1 MRMVSSPGKSIRRRR
16 EICPG
21 LHALAHRRCCRRPCR
36 RPFQA
41 TAGPT
46 TAAPP
51 GVATAPDRRSCT
63 YVRRAAV
70 VASLALFGRRAAR
83 SACHCAV
90 LARYASPPLRVAALR
105 RNSREIVD
113 AARPSRRAISRM
125 PWPCARHSA
134 ISSRSANTRYRSDGG
149 FADGASVVGG
159 MPPASRNQRAPTAGD
174 TPASIAAAS
183 LDRPAAI
190 AAQNRRRFSRC
201 ATPGRPGAR
210 GNTARSARSE
220 RRLPA
225 LIATPSVKGLRRPV
239 EPEAFGR
246 DEIECL
252 IERQGEGSEVSRRG
266 PGLAPPPQD
275 LHGVRLAGRPQ
286 PRNRTTGAPA
296 VERIAAV
303 RSSDRNA
310 PTWPRVGGDP
320 LAHRINPGHR
330 DHLRSQGLVS
340 WTNQLGEG
348 LCHADE
354 RARGAGRVDAALWLL
369 LRPCSLAPRSGPGG
383 RGCSRPG

>member
-1 MRMVSSPGKSIRRRR
+1 MRMASSPGKSIRRRR
-16 EICPG
+16 AICSG

-46 TAAPP
+46 TAVPP

-63 YVRRAAV
+63 YVRSAVV
-70 VASLALFGRRAAR
+70 VASFARFGRRAAR

-134 ISSRSANTRYRSDGG
+134 ISSRSANTRCRPEGG
-149 FADGASVVGG
+149 FADGASDLGDI
-159 MPPASRNQRAPTAGD
+159 PPASRNQRAPTAGD

-201 ATPGRPGAR
+201 ATPGRPGDR
-210 GNTARSARSE
+210 GTTARSARSE

-225 LIATPSVKGLRRPV
+225 LIATSSVKVLRRPL
-239 EPEAFGR
+239 E
-246 DEIECL
+246 
-252 IERQGEGSEVSRRG
+252 S
-266 PGLAPPPQD
+266 
-275 LHGVRLAGRPQ
+275 
-286 PRNRTTGAPA
+286 T
-296 VERIAAV
+296 
-303 RSSDRNA
+303 
-310 PTWPRVGGDP
+310 
-320 LAHRINPGHR
+320 
-330 DHLRSQGLVS
+330 
-340 WTNQLGEG
+340 
-348 LCHADE
+348 LCSPMTVMH
-354 RARGAGRVDAALWLL
+354 
-369 LRPCSLAPRSGPGG
+369 
-383 RGCSRPG
+383 

>member
-63 YVRRAAV
+63 YVRSAV
-70 VASLALFGRRAAR
+70 GVASFARFGRRAAG

-90 LARYASPPLRVAALR
+90 LARYASPPPRVAALR

-134 ISSRSANTRYRSDGG
+134 ISSRSANTRYRPESG
-149 FADGASVVGG
+149 FADGASDLGDI
-159 MPPASRNQRAPTAGD
+159 PPASRNQRGPTAGD

-201 ATPGRPGAR
+201 ATPGRPGDR
-210 GNTARSARSE
+210 GTTARSARSE

-225 LIATPSVKGLRRPV
+225 LIANPSVKVLRRSLESTQYV
-239 EPEAFGR
+239 SFRYTERLAAAGIEP
-246 DEIECL
+246 L
-252 IERQGEGSEVSRRG
+252 VGSVGDSYDNALAETINGLYKAEVIHRRG
-266 PGLAPPPQD
+266 PWRSFEAVKFATLEWVDGFNHRRLLEPIGNVPPAEAEARYDAQRE
-275 LHGVRLAGRPQ
+275 V
-286 PRNRTTGAPA
+286 PA
-296 VERIAAV
+296 RAA
-303 RSSDRNA
+303 
-310 PTWPRVGGDP
+310 
-320 LAHRINPGHR
+320 
-330 DHLRSQGLVS
+330 
-340 WTNQLGEG
+340 
-348 LCHADE
+348 
-354 RARGAGRVDAALWLL
+354 
-369 LRPCSLAPRSGPGG
+369 
-383 RGCSRPG
+383 